1 MRYLKVLILAVFF
14 FLALVFFFQN
24 QTSLSQEMQLT
35 LNLFF
40 VPPITSISLPFYFL
54 LLGAFMIG
62 CLLSLFL
69 LVWDKFTTSARLV
82 KTKWRVSSLEAEV
95 ARLRKQIDKLTPAAL
110 TVDAGVDKGAGN
122 AQATDAAKNSDKD
135 KK

>member
-24 QTSLSQEMQLT
+24 QTPLSQEMQLT

-54 LLGAFMIG
+54 LLGAFVIG

-82 KTKWRVSSLEAEV
+82 KTKWRVSSLESEV
-95 ARLRKQIDKLTPAAL
+95 ARLRKQIEKLSPTAL
-110 TVDAGVDKGAGN
+110 TIDAGVVKGAG
-122 AQATDAAKNSDKD
+122 TAAPAEASKKVDID

>member
-24 QTSLSQEMQLT
+24 QTPLSQEMQLT

-40 VPPITSISLPFYFL
+40 MPPITSISLPFYFL
-54 LLGAFMIG
+54 LLGAFVIG

-82 KTKWRVSSLEAEV
+82 KTKWRVSSLESEV
-95 ARLRKQIDKLTPAAL
+95 ARLNKQIEKLTPTAL
-110 TVDAGVDKGAGN
+110 AIDAGVAKGAGE
-122 AQATDAAKNSDKD
+122 APAADAANKVDTG